1 MENEEH
7 DMDQVTPTPDSDEL
21 IPDCE
26 EETPETPQEKRS
38 AVVKEILSWIY
49 TVVIPIA
56 VILLLNAF
64 VVKLV
69 IVHGSSMYP
78 TLHDL
83 DLMIVRTIAYTP
95 TDGDIVVIT
104 SDEDSALGG
113 ENIVK
118 RVIATGG
125 QTVSIDYDTNTV
137 TVDGVALDET
147 YINHGG
153 TGGYPDEDEYDAMS
167 ELFSPITI
175 TVPEGYIFVMGDNR
189 NHSMDSRDPNV
200 GLISVDHVLG
210 KTILT
215 VPSGNFLSDET
226 GYVS

>member
-1 MENEEH
+1 
-7 DMDQVTPTPDSDEL
+7 
-21 IPDCE
+21 
-26 EETPETPQEKRS
+26 
-38 AVVKEILSWIY
+38 
-49 TVVIPIA
+49 
-56 VILLLNAF
+56 
-64 VVKLV
+64 
-69 IVHGSSMYP
+69 
-78 TLHDL
+78 
-83 DLMIVRTIAYTP
+83 MIVRTIAYTP

-210 KTILT
+210 KTVLT

-226 GYVS
+226 GYIS